1 MNRKTMVI
9 AIGVLLAFCI
19 GIHFYAEWNMAQFD
33 ASLPKPPAQTAR
45 QAAET
50 ETTEAGH
57 TEAGHWHGDEWHAEP
72 QVEMDEPAEQK
83 VRAVT
88 PPSGDMTETTPT
100 AAKLPDYEYTDEERA
115 WYAQRGL
122 EPPPN
127 GYAYVSDENGNLFL
141 QQSGVPRITIHT
153 RIGFA
158 PTEEQYERYLQLEAQ
173 LEDARAQGDTDEKN
187 RLVNEIATLK
197 AEAQGPVPYA
207 TGGSWFPGVVSSEEV
222 HARTDKYFAEALD
235 KAFEELGLG
244 HLRQR

>member
-1 MNRKTMVI
+1 MNRILIAAIVI
-9 AIGVLLAFCI
+9 IIAASVG
-19 GIHFYAEWNMAQFD
+19 FYFWAESEKARFD
-33 ASLPKPPAQTAR
+33 ASLPKPPVLKQEA

-50 ETTEAGH
+50 ETDDGH

-72 QVEMDEPAEQK
+72 HTETAAPAEQK
-83 VRAVT
+83 DVRSQDT
-88 PPSGDMTETTPT
+88 LSGDMSEKTPT
-100 AAKLPDYEYTDEERA
+100 AGQLPAYEYTDEERE
-115 WYAQRGL
+115 WWAQIGL

-127 GYAYVSDENGNLFL
+127 GYAYRQDEDGNLVL

-173 LEDARAQGDTDEKN
+173 LSDARAQGDTDEEN
-187 RLVNEIATLK
+187 RLADEMAALE

-207 TGGSWFPGVVSSEEV
+207 TGGSWFSGVVSPEEV
-222 HARTDKYFAEALD
+222 HARTDKYITEALD

-244 HLRQR
+244 HLRRR